1 MASSSGKATQSS
13 GACNGTAADFPNI
26 EQELYDYQMHTKMCK
41 KIAQLTKVIYSLNT
55 KQEEHEAA
63 LQSLREAHQQEVRR
77 IAEEAQGKL
86 VPSKGRLEGEIE
98 LQRRLQVLE
107 DSLEVESRL
116 KEEILADFDSYRR
129 QVEEEGVRVEAHH
142 TERLAAVSREALDVR
157 EELESR
163 LQEVTSLKEQL
174 EEEKEHAISE
184 LELARQ
190 ECRGLQEECQE
201 LRRSILDERGRLE
214 EACQASTHAL
224 REELETLQEERR
236 DLEERC
242 RRTVNELKE
251 AQQEEQETLRKT
263 LQQSLAEKLN
273 QWQQRE
279 LEQRTTLQASLQQK
293 LKKAEE
299 ELEAKQQRLS
309 ESRRH
314 CLKLQE
320 RAKELEGQLEEA
332 RHRVAEA
339 EGGARKVEEELA
351 VAKERLLLQE
361 NELQS
366 KSEELVSQWSSQS
379 KTTAEAE
386 ELRGQVTR
394 LQSRVKELEVQS
406 SGKTSDHV
414 RQVKQHAEALVT
426 QRQEL
431 QRAHAEEL
439 RRLRQQTEEERA
451 RLRDQLRKGLEEVM
465 RKHAG
470 ELRTAQASADAERKK
485 AQKVGRRR
493 AAGCMRQGELQMQT
507 EEFRKRHE
515 EERRELEREKEVLCA
530 RLQESVREISRLEAM
545 IQQAASVA
553 PQTELA
559 PPSGELE
566 QVQRTAARMKEDLE
580 SQTEKHQAEIS
591 TLRKEMETLEE
602 RISEQAARSQE
613 EKIRAACE
621 SLRKELTEQHL
632 LTLSH
637 LQREKEAEEQR
648 INESWWKKVQDLQ
661 SQLEE
666 ANNALSTEIR
676 DKEDLHPDND
686 QDILKQ
692 RCQENV
698 KLNYSLK
705 GSGLQEKGLLA
716 EQPDIKELEEAFRR
730 RHEEALRAERHSHQM
745 ALRALEERAQ
755 AEAQAERL
763 RQQTQQKLLLDRQ
776 KAELTQ
782 QHADWSKQVTQRHM
796 QQMEDLQAEL
806 RTHTELVALQQDFK
820 QQNQVQAFERQL
832 DECHSEVLGLKRENS
847 ELKEQLTALTQE
859 LCQIQGMDQHQR
871 RSRDEEMDCLKREHR
886 KAIQSIMADFS
897 SAQTRLQAR
906 IVTLET
912 ELREKDEKSKGR
924 ESRTED
930 LHVIGKLHERL
941 NEREQ
946 VIKRLLEE
954 RHQLQQH
961 LHVPSDNV
969 TKAYENR
976 PQPGSLTPTL
986 RKNMEEKPPRVTSVP
1001 NLTLYEKGFLI
1012 PDSMPGAP
1020 CHQTVKS
1027 PSFEYGRN
1035 VSRTGTPTGTAT
1047 LIPEL
1052 RQGARYNRSPSEEA
1066 HQALDSYSQPPRNP
1080 CEQRLLESGPD
1091 AQDPQPQEWFTKYF
1105 SF

>member
-63 LQSLREAHQQEVRR
+63 LQSIRESHQEEVRR

-129 QVEEEGVRVEAHH
+129 QVEEEGMRAEAHH
-142 TERLAAVSREALDVR
+142 TECLAAASREALDVR

-174 EEEKEHAISE
+174 EEEKEHAFSE

-214 EACQASTHAL
+214 EACQTSTHAL
-224 REELETLQEERR
+224 REELEALREERR

-263 LQQSLAEKLN
+263 LQQSLAEKLS

-279 LEQRTTLQASLQQK
+279 LEQRSTLQASLQQK

-366 KSEELVSQWSSQS
+366 KSEELLSQWSSQS
-379 KTTAEAE
+379 KTSAEAE

-470 ELRTAQASADAERKK
+470 ELRTAQASAEAERKK
-485 AQKVGRRR
+485 AQK
-493 AAGCMRQGELQMQT
+493 ELQMQT

-545 IQQAASVA
+545 IQQAASTV
-553 PQTELA
+553 PQAELA
-559 PPSGELE
+559 PPSEELE
-566 QVQRTAARMKEDLE
+566 QAQRTAAQMKEDLE

-591 TLRKEMETLEE
+591 ALRMEMETLEE
-602 RISEQAARSQE
+602 RISEQAARNQE

-666 ANNALSTEIR
+666 AKNALSTEIR
-676 DKEDLHPDND
+676 DEEDLHPGND
-686 QDILKQ
+686 QNILKQ

-705 GSGLQEKGLLA
+705 VPGLQEKGLLA
-716 EQPDIKELEEAFRR
+716 EQPDMKELEEAFRR

-832 DECHSEVLGLKRENS
+832 DECHSEVLGLKRENG
-847 ELKEQLTALTQE
+847 ELKEQLTSLTQE

-961 LHVPSDNV
+961 LHVPSDNAA
-969 TKAYENR
+969 KAYETR

-986 RKNMEEKPPRVTSVP
+986 RKKNMEEKPPRVTSVP

-1012 PDSMPGAP
+1012 PDSVPGAP

-1027 PSFEYGRN
+1027 PSFEYSRN
-1035 VSRTGTPTGTAT
+1035 VSRTGTPTGCAT

-1052 RQGARYNRSPSEEA
+1052 RQGARYSRSPSEEPQ
-1066 HQALDSYSQPPRNP
+1066 QALESYSQPPRNP

-1091 AQDPQPQEWFTKYF
+1091 AQDPQRQEWFTKYF